1 MIKHFTNIF
10 VFIFP
15 FLLFS
20 QIPTGPGGVGNSGNN
35 GLWLKADDI
44 NLSDGTQ
51 VAVWDD
57 RSGNNNHAT
66 NSLTAEQPDFR
77 LSSSINGRPSLHF
90 DGILDQMIIDDADIL
105 DGTVGITFYTVIRP
119 DNLDTRPRGILGKR
133 TNQDIA
139 SNYAY
144 TFFFFNSNRLF
155 LDVDLMNNRFST
167 SPITFSSNNNYM
179 LGFDFDGARASGVRS
194 RILSAGNVIKVSA
207 DSATILP
214 ASNEPLVL
222 GGLNEDYN
230 NGGQKRL
237 GGDYAEVIHYNRSL
251 NTAERKIVE
260 NYLGA
265 KYAITIANDLYTHQ
279 GAYAGE
285 VAGIGRDDATN
296 LNNDAKGSAMVRIN
310 SPSSLDD
317 GDFMIWGH
325 NESSIDAFDTIDV
338 DKIEIETR
346 MSRVWSITKTND
358 VGTVDVIF
366 DHSEFSPISPTDL
379 RLLIDRDGDGFA
391 DNDVTP
397 LLGSVTGSLITF
409 TGVSFANNDKFTLGS
424 IDFDQTPLPVELID
438 FHLESNDR
446 DVDIIWTTASELN
459 ADYYLLSKSKSGKSF
474 NNFANVQAAGT
485 TSSVSNYR
493 SIDSTPY
500 SGISYYKLIQ
510 VDFDGVKTHYGPL
523 SVNRQQEQSF
533 VLVPNPTKGA
543 FKLKSAISTKGNTSV
558 LVYNSTGILVK
569 EVVLTP
575 EEVNAKFIELGLV
588 SGVYFVKV
596 IHENGT
602 SSSLKLVVN

>member
-1 MIKHFTNIF
+1 
-10 VFIFP
+10 
-15 FLLFS
+15 
-20 QIPTGPGGVGNSGNN
+20 
-35 GLWLKADDI
+35 
-44 NLSDGTQ
+44 
-51 VAVWDD
+51 
-57 RSGNNNHAT
+57 
-66 NSLTAEQPDFR
+66 
-77 LSSSINGRPSLHF
+77 
-90 DGILDQMIIDDADIL
+90 
-105 DGTVGITFYTVIRP
+105 
-119 DNLDTRPRGILGKR
+119 
-133 TNQDIA
+133 
-139 SNYAY
+139 
-144 TFFFFNSNRLF
+144 
-155 LDVDLMNNRFST
+155 
-167 SPITFSSNNNYM
+167 M
-179 LGFDFDGARASGVRS
+179 LGL
-194 RILSAGNVIKVSA
+194 IN
-207 DSATILP
+207 
-214 ASNEPLVL
+214 
-222 GGLNEDYN
+222 
-230 NGGQKRL
+230 
-237 GGDYAEVIHYNRSL
+237 YNRAL

-310 SPSSLDD
+310 NPSSLDD

-500 SGISYYKLIQ
+500 SGISYYKLTQ
-510 VDFDGVKTHYGPL
+510 VDFDGVRTHYGPL

-543 FKLKSAISTKGNTSV
+543 FKLKSAISIEGNTHLTIFSPLGK
-558 LVYNSTGILVK
+558 LVNQFKLS
-569 EVVLTP
+569 P
-575 EEVNAKFIELGLV
+575 EDINYKYIDLDLKP
-588 SGVYFVKV
+588 GVYFVKV
-596 IHENGT
+596 SQENGL
-602 SSSLKLVVN
+602 SKSLKLVVK